1 MKNEEMDEKEKQ
13 EPEIVEKIRKETAS
27 ILKRLGAY
35 ILDIIIISILFVLTL
50 GFLHYLG
57 IDFIGLPSNLT
68 LTAGGFIPITFS
80 YLLTLSLFSSIH
92 LVYFVILEYDKILG
106 SSLGKKVASLKVVN
120 MYGQEIGLASSFIR
134 NVFRLL
140 WPVPFIAFEILL
152 YIDPLAIPN
161 IAYIS
166 GVILVID
173 LVLIVRDDQRIGDRL
188 AETYIVEE

>member
-1 MKNEEMDEKEKQ
+1 
-13 EPEIVEKIRKETAS
+13 
-27 ILKRLGAY
+27 LKRVGAY
-35 ILDIIIISILFVLTL
+35 ILDIIIISILFALTL
-50 GFLHYLG
+50 VFLHYLG
-57 IDFIGLPSNLT
+57 IDFIGLPSKLT
-68 LTAGGFIPITFS
+68 LVGGGFIPITFS
-80 YLLTLSLFSSIH
+80 YLLTLSLFSWIH

-106 SSLGKKVASLKVVN
+106 STLGKKVASLKVVN

-140 WPVPFIAFEILL
+140 WPVPFIAFEIFL

-173 LVLIVRDDQRIGDRL
+173 LVLIVRGDQRIGDRL
-188 AETYIVEE
+188 AGTYIIEE